1 MSSNEST
8 NTEPPK
14 FKNLWEGVLPVEK
27 LTLNAHPEAIW
38 LKGFL
43 EAQCEYFKRVLNP
56 KEFRLSS
63 QCDQTRGR
71 WSLGFDEVHPI
82 GWTGSTILSVKARRE
97 MFVRDT
103 ALVVTLKSQYL
114 KCEEG
119 TVFSRDG
126 FEKTVR
132 DIFTHTGFQEHILKA
147 QIERSITNAVLREN
161 KARRNER

>member
-14 FKNLWEGVLPVEK
+14 FKNLWEGVLPIEK
-27 LTLNAHPEAIW
+27 LTLESHPEAIW

-43 EAQCEYFKRVLNP
+43 EAQCIYFKRVLNP

-63 QCDQTRGR
+63 HCDQTRGR
-71 WSLGFDEVHPI
+71 WSLAFDEVHPI
-82 GWTGSTILSVKARRE
+82 GWTGSDIFKVKARRE

-103 ALVVTLKSQYL
+103 AFVVTVKSPYL
-114 KCEEG
+114 RCEEG

-126 FEKTVR
+126 FEKTVK
-132 DIFTHTGFQEHILKA
+132 DIFAHTEFQDRILNA
-147 QIERSITNAVLREN
+147 QIERSIINAVLREN